1 MASISIV
8 SIIYFLKRPRVVLS
22 FFFFFQKEKREK
34 PEAWV
39 GGDDI

>member
-22 FFFFFQKEKREK
+22 FFFFRKEKREK